1 MVAQRSACSPSP
13 VDAVTASRVR
23 RPPIAI
29 VLRVGM
35 QGFEQRL
42 ERSVEGAFGK
52 IFRSGVKP
60 VEFGRKIQREMDG
73 NRTLGVSGATI
84 VPNQF
89 TIGVSEVDHEQLAD
103 YLGALRR
110 DLTDA
115 VREHAREEG
124 YVFMGPIDIAIDPM
138 ANLRKGQMSV
148 KGRIVE
154 GEGGA
159 PPGTLVLPTGE
170 RVPLG
175 EYTVSVGRWHECT
188 IVLGD
193 PNVSRNHAEI
203 RPAVDG
209 YVVADL
215 GSTNGTKVN
224 GVRVAEHQLRDG
236 DEVRFGN
243 TVMHFEAS

>member
-13 VDAVTASRVR
+13 VDVATASRVWL
-23 RPPIAI
+23 PPIAI

-73 NRTLGVSGATI
+73 NRTLGVSGTTI

-89 TIGVSEVDHEQLAD
+89 TIGVSEADHEQLAD

-115 VREHAREEG
+115 VREHARDEG
-124 YVFMGPIDIAIDPM
+124 YVSWARSRSSSIPM
-138 ANLRKGQMSV
+138 AN
-148 KGRIVE
+148 
-154 GEGGA
+154 
-159 PPGTLVLPTGE
+159 
-170 RVPLG
+170 
-175 EYTVSVGRWHECT
+175 
-188 IVLGD
+188 
-193 PNVSRNHAEI
+193 
-203 RPAVDG
+203 
-209 YVVADL
+209 
-215 GSTNGTKVN
+215 
-224 GVRVAEHQLRDG
+224 
-236 DEVRFGN
+236 RFGR
-243 TVMHFEAS
+243 ASCR